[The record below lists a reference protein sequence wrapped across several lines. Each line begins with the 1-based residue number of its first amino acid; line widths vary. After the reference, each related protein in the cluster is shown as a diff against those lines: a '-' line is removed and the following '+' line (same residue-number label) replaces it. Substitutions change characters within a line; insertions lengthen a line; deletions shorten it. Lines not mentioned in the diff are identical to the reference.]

1 MLIDTP
7 AIPDGSTI
15 HVDVCIVGGGPAGIA
30 VAVPY
35 LDDPSRSVALL
46 ESGGTE
52 FDEEVQE
59 LADAGSTGQ
68 AYFPMKETRIRAF
81 GGSSMSYGGIN
92 APLDTL
98 DFETRSWVPLSGWS
112 ISRADLDP
120 YYEDAKRVS
129 EVINPDAVSAG
140 AEGRFGDKHGPTP
153 ETRWA
158 EIYFTAPARFGQMYA
173 EKFRQA
179 KNVSAFLYT
188 TVLELETNESQT
200 AIEGVHVAARDGSR
214 FRVVANDY
222 VIAGGGIE
230 NARLLLTS
238 GNAERGGL
246 ANEHDVVGRYFQE
259 HPRLYDR
266 FMLPDDS
273 SELALRVQGA
283 AGTLNFSRLGLS
295 DAAQRDES
303 LLNYITNLSFGYAGQ
318 DTAQFQ
324 AVRRIANATRKP
336 WSDSP
341 YFQDVGGGPTA
352 VRWIDV
358 KTAMMRPHRA
368 VQSALNAV
376 LEPSS
381 QREWIQIESNVEQT
395 PRAENRVTLSDKR
408 DPFGIPRAEL
418 HWTLAPEEEQ
428 TYRRGLEL
436 VVEALDPYALGMRD
450 GRMGY
455 SESWPDDVQGCWH
468 HIGTTRM
475 SDNPAEGVVDRDCRV
490 HGVDNLYVAG
500 SSVFPTGGATSPTL
514 TIVALA
520 LRLAEHLQAKAT
532 TP

>member
-7 AIPDGSTI
+7 AIPNGSTI

-35 LDDPSRSVALL
+35 LDDPTRSVALI

-52 FDEEVQE
+52 FNEEAQE
-59 LADAGSTGQ
+59 LAEAESTGH

-98 DFETRSWVPLSGWS
+98 DFEKRPWVPLSGWP
-112 ISRADLDP
+112 ISRVDLDR
-120 YYEDAKRVS
+120 YYEDAKVVS
-129 EVINPDAVSAG
+129 EVINPDAMSAG
-140 AEGRFGDKHGPTP
+140 AEGRFGDEYGPTP
-153 ETRWA
+153 STRWA
-158 EIYFTAPARFGQMYA
+158 EIYFTAPARFGEMYA
-173 EKFRQA
+173 EKFRKS
-179 KNVSAFLYT
+179 KNVSTYLYT
-188 TVLELETNESQT
+188 TVIELETNESQT
-200 AIEGVHVAARDGSR
+200 AIEGVRVAARDGSR
-214 FRVVANDY
+214 FRVVADSY

-266 FMLPDDS
+266 FLLPEDS
-273 SELALRVQGA
+273 SELAQRVQGA

-295 DAAQRDES
+295 DAAQRDET
-303 LLNYITNLSFGYAGQ
+303 LLNYITNVSFGYSGQ
-318 DTAQFQ
+318 DTPQFQ

-341 YFQDVGGGPTA
+341 YFQDVGGGPNS
-352 VRWIDV
+352 VRWVDI
-358 KTAMMRPHRA
+358 KTAMARPLRA

-381 QREWIQIESNVEQT
+381 KREWVQIETNVEQT
-395 PRAENRVTLSDKR
+395 PRAANRVTLSDKL
-408 DPFGIPRAEL
+408 DPYGIPRPEL
-418 HWTLAPEEEQ
+418 HWTLAPEEER

-436 VVEALDPYALGMRD
+436 VVEALDSLAPGLRD
-450 GRMGY
+450 GRTSY

-490 HGVDNLYVAG
+490 HGVANLYVAG

-520 LRLAEHLQAKAT
+520 LRLAEHLQAKAD